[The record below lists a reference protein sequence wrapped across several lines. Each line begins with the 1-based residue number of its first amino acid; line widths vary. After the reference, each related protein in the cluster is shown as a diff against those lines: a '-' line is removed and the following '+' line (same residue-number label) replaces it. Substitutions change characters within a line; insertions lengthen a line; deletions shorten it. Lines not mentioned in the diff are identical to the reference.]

1 MTSEPTSTQTS
12 GTPTPTVPPTL
23 VQTLQGGLN
32 REEQR
37 TQQQRQLDL
46 ARRTEE
52 FNQFRALYR
61 WRLWIGSAV
70 FLIAGTWL
78 VADVVLTLAVGWGTL
93 NGSPFRLESSV
104 VIAFLTTSTATVIG
118 LFLVFLRWLYP
129 QGPERSNERPEP
141 RDEPKGTDRAG

>member
-12 GTPTPTVPPTL
+12 GPPTTAAPSTL

-93 NGSPFRLESSV
+93 KGSPFRLESSV

-129 QGPERSNERPEP
+129 QGPERSSTERTE
-141 RDEPKGTDRAG
+141 EPKGTDRAG

>member
-1 MTSEPTSTQTS
+1 M
-12 GTPTPTVPPTL
+12 
-23 VQTLQGGLN
+23 QTLQGGLH

-129 QGPERSNERPEP
+129 QGPERSAERPE
-141 RDEPKGTDRAG
+141 EPKGTNQTD